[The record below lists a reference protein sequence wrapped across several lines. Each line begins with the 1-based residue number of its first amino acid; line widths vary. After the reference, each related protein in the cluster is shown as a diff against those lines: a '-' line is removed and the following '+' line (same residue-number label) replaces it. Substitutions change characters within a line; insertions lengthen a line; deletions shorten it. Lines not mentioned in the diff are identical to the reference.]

1 MPEITEAQVKE
12 LLELSARASK
22 GPWEV
27 ETVYMEE
34 PGYEEFIKRQAVTTA
49 PEIVTEDRG
58 ESYEA
63 KYTIAR
69 MDWSNPVTAN
79 AELMAAACNLL
90 PALAESWLEMAG
102 EVEQLRKD
110 NAEHLKIGTIAYNAL
125 FLVCES
131 LARNTKIDD
140 ERCAQCTK
148 INEHYKK
155 YPGIPSFLNCT
166 SCQFKR
172 WMDAGEEMNNDP
184 ELKTWAEADTPEKAI
199 DLLFPESPKE
209 AAHD

>member
-1 MPEITEAQVKE
+1 MSKITEAQVKE
-12 LLELSARASK
+12 LLELSKRTPQCKSCMTEQGRNGILFTVFEKEPLCSERIGSFIHQDYAWFFIEAR
-22 GPWEV
+22 
-27 ETVYMEE
+27 
-34 PGYEEFIKRQAVTTA
+34 
-49 PEIVTEDRG
+49 
-58 ESYEA
+58 
-63 KYTIAR
+63 
-69 MDWSNPVTAN
+69 
-79 AELMAAACNLL
+79 NLL
-90 PALAESWLEMAG
+90 PALAQSWLEMAG
-102 EVEQLRKD
+102 EVERLRKD

-148 INEHYKK
+148 FNEHYKK